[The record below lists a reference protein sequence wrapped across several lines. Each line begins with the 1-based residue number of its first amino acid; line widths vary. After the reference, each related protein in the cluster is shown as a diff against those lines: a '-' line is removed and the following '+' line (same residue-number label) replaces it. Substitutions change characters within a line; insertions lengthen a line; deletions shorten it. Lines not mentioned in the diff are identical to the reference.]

1 MKLLR
6 NKYRWLAILV
16 ALWTRGVGFVIGAPP
31 ETVDFKT
38 TSFTPLPVV
47 LTEEKDTLIFSD
59 SPEYVNKSGVLAAGT
74 VNGTDR
80 VYFYHVNEMKEP
92 QKIAIVLENTS
103 KKNVEVT
110 VHREIFAEPNRE
122 YFVVGSELSRE
133 DLDAPY
139 VGTNRQWQPAAQRE
153 RSAKAAGVP
162 VPTVTAK
169 KDTIEQ
175 IADTA
180 TTDKSTVGTAVAN
193 TATANVVT
201 ANTSGAIE
209 KMAVAGQRGDDEAVK
224 VGDDVVGKQ
233 REQAV
238 KAWRTEVRQQAQAEA
253 KLKPTVL
260 DTVTLAPGGKQAF
273 FSKLDKIPIPQ
284 DDLFSGIFDFTST
297 GPVYVKVMMLP
308 FETPALGG
316 SLMAE
321 TLPMDE
327 VALRGTYVGAQRRLT
342 LMQPFDSSLGPVSV
356 MVANDREDPFVEGVD
371 ELTPNAPSNA
381 SGTGSAAGVA
391 GATGDIS
398 TATAVSGT
406 AVTNRG
412 NYGVSYEVTI
422 PTMGNR
428 DFALY
433 INPLGGA
440 YAGSFKVTY
449 DGQSE
454 IYNVPT
460 GARLFLG
467 NNTTEDSQ
475 YFNTYKAGKLLTIQF
490 IPAGASNLPIQF
502 LLVPQA

>member
-31 ETVDFKT
+31 ETVNFQT
-38 TSFTPLPVV
+38 TTFTPLPVV

-74 VNGTDR
+74 VNGTGR

-92 QKIAIVLENTS
+92 QKIAIVMENTS
-103 KKNVEVT
+103 KKNVDVT
-110 VHREIFAEPNRE
+110 VHREVFTEPNRE

-139 VGTNRQWQPAAQRE
+139 VGTNGQWQPAAQRE
-153 RSAKAAGVP
+153 RSAMAAGMP
-162 VPTVTAK
+162 VAAVT
-169 KDTIEQ
+169 
-175 IADTA
+175 
-180 TTDKSTVGTAVAN
+180 TTKE
-193 TATANVVT
+193 
-201 ANTSGAIE
+201 AIE
-209 KMAVAGQRGDDEAVK
+209 KMAVTGQTADDEAMK

-238 KAWRTEVRQQAQAEA
+238 KAWRKEISQRTQSEL

-284 DDLFSGIFDFTST
+284 DDLFSGIFDFTSS

-308 FETPALGG
+308 FDTPALGG

-342 LMQPFDSSLGPVSV
+342 LMQPFDSSLGPVSI

-371 ELTPNAPSNA
+371 ELTP
-381 SGTGSAAGVA
+381 
-391 GATGDIS
+391 S
-398 TATAVSGT
+398 TATSST

-433 INPLGGA
+433 FNPLGGA

-449 DGQSE
+449 DGSSE
-454 IYNVPT
+454 IYNVPS

-467 NNTTEDSQ
+467 YNTTEDSQ

-490 IPAGASNLPIQF
+490 IPAGASNLPVQF

>member
-6 NKYRWLAILV
+6 NKYRWLAVLV
-16 ALWTRGVGFVIGAPP
+16 ALWTRGLGFVMGAPP

-38 TSFTPLPVV
+38 TTFTPLPVV

-59 SPEYVNKSGVLAAGT
+59 SPEYVNKPGVLAAGT
-74 VNGTDR
+74 VDGTGR
-80 VYFYHVNEMKEP
+80 VYFYHVNEMKDP

-103 KKNVEVT
+103 KKNVDVT
-110 VHREIFAEPNRE
+110 VHREVFAKPNRE

-133 DLDAPY
+133 ELDAPY
-139 VGTNRQWQPAAQRE
+139 VGTNRTWQPAAQRE
-153 RSAKAAGVP
+153 RSAVAAGVAP
-162 VPTVTAK
+162 EATTRDAIEQVAANSAVTAQTANTK
-169 KDTIEQ
+169 
-175 IADTA
+175 AVTA
-180 TTDKSTVGTAVAN
+180 TTPTVSADTMPASDSTAVPTLIGAS
-193 TATANVVT
+193 ATDKT
-201 ANTSGAIE
+201 
-209 KMAVAGQRGDDEAVK
+209 VK

-238 KAWRTEVRQQAQAEA
+238 KAWRKEIRQQAQAEA

-260 DTVTLAPGGKQAF
+260 DTVTIAPGGRQAF
-273 FSKLDKIPIPQ
+273 FSKLDKIPVLQ

-297 GPVYVKVMMLP
+297 GPVFVKVLMLP
-308 FETPALGG
+308 FETPSLGG
-316 SLMAE
+316 ALMAE

-342 LMQPFDSSLGPVSV
+342 LMQPFDSDLGPVSI
-356 MVANDREDPFVEGVD
+356 MVVNDREDPFVEGKD
-371 ELTPNAPSNA
+371 ELTPSDAAPA
-381 SGTGSAAGVA
+381 
-391 GATGDIS
+391 
-398 TATAVSGT
+398 T

-412 NYGVSYEVTI
+412 NYGVTYEVTI
-422 PTMGNR
+422 PTMGDR

-449 DGQSE
+449 DGKSE

-460 GARLFLG
+460 GARLYLG
-467 NNTTEDSQ
+467 NQTTEDSQ

-502 LLVPQA
+502 LLIPQA

>member
-6 NKYRWLAILV
+6 NKYRWLAVLV

-38 TSFTPLPVV
+38 TTFTPLPVV

-74 VNGTDR
+74 VDGTGR

-103 KKNVEVT
+103 KKNVDVT
-110 VHREIFAEPNRE
+110 VHREVFAKPNRE

-133 DLDAPY
+133 ELDAPY
-139 VGTNRQWQPAAQRE
+139 VGTNRTWQPAAQRE
-153 RSAKAAGVP
+153 RSAEAAGVAP
-162 VPTVTAK
+162 ESTTRDAIEQVAANSAATAQTGNTKTVTA
-169 KDTIEQ
+169 TTTTVS
-175 IADTA
+175 ADTMPA
-180 TTDKSTVGTAVAN
+180 TDTTAVPTLIGASATDKT
-193 TATANVVT
+193 
-201 ANTSGAIE
+201 
-209 KMAVAGQRGDDEAVK
+209 VK

-238 KAWRTEVRQQAQAEA
+238 KAWRKEIRQQAQAEA

-260 DTVTLAPGGKQAF
+260 DTVTIAPGGRQAF
-273 FSKLDKIPIPQ
+273 FSKLDKIPVLQ

-297 GPVYVKVMMLP
+297 GPVFVKVLMLP
-308 FETPALGG
+308 FETPSLGG
-316 SLMAE
+316 ALMAE

-327 VALRGTYVGAQRRLT
+327 VALRGTYVGAQHRLT
-342 LMQPFDSSLGPVSV
+342 LMQPFDSDLGPVSI
-356 MVANDREDPFVEGVD
+356 MVVNDREDPFVEGKD
-371 ELTPNAPSNA
+371 ELTPSDAAPA
-381 SGTGSAAGVA
+381 
-391 GATGDIS
+391 
-398 TATAVSGT
+398 T

-412 NYGVSYEVTI
+412 NYGVTYEVTI
-422 PTMGNR
+422 PTMGDR

-449 DGQSE
+449 DGKSE

-460 GARLFLG
+460 GARLYLG
-467 NNTTEDSQ
+467 NQTTEDSQ

-502 LLVPQA
+502 LLIPQA

>member
-6 NKYRWLAILV
+6 NKYRWLAVLV
-16 ALWTRGVGFVIGAPP
+16 ALWTRGLGFVMGAPP

-38 TSFTPLPVV
+38 TTFTPLPVV

-59 SPEYVNKSGVLAAGT
+59 SPEYVNKPGVLAAGT
-74 VNGTDR
+74 VDGTGR
-80 VYFYHVNEMKEP
+80 VYFYHVNEMKDP

-103 KKNVEVT
+103 KKNVDVT
-110 VHREIFAEPNRE
+110 VHREVFAKPNRE

-133 DLDAPY
+133 ELDAPY
-139 VGTNRQWQPAAQRE
+139 VGTNRTWQPAAQRE
-153 RSAKAAGVP
+153 RSAVAAGVAP
-162 VPTVTAK
+162 EATTRDAIEQVAANSAVTAQTANTK
-169 KDTIEQ
+169 
-175 IADTA
+175 AVTA
-180 TTDKSTVGTAVAN
+180 TTPTVSADTMPASDSTAVPTLIGAS
-193 TATANVVT
+193 ATDKT
-201 ANTSGAIE
+201 
-209 KMAVAGQRGDDEAVK
+209 VK

-238 KAWRTEVRQQAQAEA
+238 KAWRKEIRQQAQAEA

-260 DTVTLAPGGKQAF
+260 DTVTIAPGGRQAF
-273 FSKLDKIPIPQ
+273 FSKLDKIPVLQ

-297 GPVYVKVMMLP
+297 GPVFVKVLMLP
-308 FETPALGG
+308 FETPSLGG
-316 SLMAE
+316 ALMAE

-342 LMQPFDSSLGPVSV
+342 LMQPFDSDLGPVSI
-356 MVANDREDPFVEGVD
+356 MVVNDREDPFVEGKD
-371 ELTPNAPSNA
+371 ELTPSDAAPA
-381 SGTGSAAGVA
+381 
-391 GATGDIS
+391 
-398 TATAVSGT
+398 T

-412 NYGVSYEVTI
+412 NYGVTYEVTI

-449 DGQSE
+449 DGKSE

-460 GARLFLG
+460 GARLYLG
-467 NNTTEDSQ
+467 NQTTEDSQ

-502 LLVPQA
+502 LLIPQA

>member
-6 NKYRWLAILV
+6 NKYRWLAVLV
-16 ALWTRGVGFVIGAPP
+16 ALWTRGLGFVMGAPP

-38 TSFTPLPVV
+38 TTFTPLPVV

-59 SPEYVNKSGVLAAGT
+59 SPEYVNKPGVLAAGT
-74 VNGTDR
+74 VDGTGR
-80 VYFYHVNEMKEP
+80 VYFYHVNEMKDP

-103 KKNVEVT
+103 KKNVDVT
-110 VHREIFAEPNRE
+110 VHREVFAKPNRE

-133 DLDAPY
+133 ELDAPY
-139 VGTNRQWQPAAQRE
+139 VGTNRTWQPAAQRE
-153 RSAKAAGVP
+153 RSAVAAGVAP
-162 VPTVTAK
+162 ESTTRDAIEQVAANSAATAQTGNTKTVTA
-169 KDTIEQ
+169 TTTTVS
-175 IADTA
+175 ADTMPA
-180 TTDKSTVGTAVAN
+180 TDTTAVPTLIGASATDKT
-193 TATANVVT
+193 
-201 ANTSGAIE
+201 
-209 KMAVAGQRGDDEAVK
+209 VK

-238 KAWRTEVRQQAQAEA
+238 KAWRKEIRQQAQTEA

-260 DTVTLAPGGKQAF
+260 DTVTIAPGGRQAF
-273 FSKLDKIPIPQ
+273 FSKLDKIPVLQ

-297 GPVYVKVMMLP
+297 GPVFVKVLMLP
-308 FETPALGG
+308 FETPSLGG
-316 SLMAE
+316 ALMAE

-327 VALRGTYVGAQRRLT
+327 VALRGTYVGAQHRLT
-342 LMQPFDSSLGPVSV
+342 LMQPFDSDLGPVSI
-356 MVANDREDPFVEGVD
+356 MVVNDREDPFVEGKD
-371 ELTPNAPSNA
+371 ELTPSDAAPA
-381 SGTGSAAGVA
+381 
-391 GATGDIS
+391 
-398 TATAVSGT
+398 T

-412 NYGVSYEVTI
+412 NYGVTYEVTI
-422 PTMGNR
+422 PTMGDR

-449 DGQSE
+449 DGKSE

-460 GARLFLG
+460 GARLYLG
-467 NNTTEDSQ
+467 NQTTEDSQ

-502 LLVPQA
+502 LLIPQA

>member
-6 NKYRWLAILV
+6 NKYRWLAVLV
-16 ALWTRGVGFVIGAPP
+16 ALWTRGLGLVMGAPP

-38 TSFTPLPVV
+38 TTFTPLPVV

-59 SPEYVNKSGVLAAGT
+59 SPEYVNKPGVLAAGT
-74 VNGTDR
+74 VDGTGR
-80 VYFYHVNEMKEP
+80 VYFYHVNEMKDP

-103 KKNVEVT
+103 KKNVDVT
-110 VHREIFAEPNRE
+110 VHREVFAKPNRE

-133 DLDAPY
+133 ELDAPY
-139 VGTNRQWQPAAQRE
+139 VGTNRTWQPAAQRE
-153 RSAKAAGVP
+153 RSAVAAGVAP
-162 VPTVTAK
+162 ESTTRDAIEQVAANSAATAQTGNTKTVTA
-169 KDTIEQ
+169 TTTTVS
-175 IADTA
+175 ADTMPA
-180 TTDKSTVGTAVAN
+180 TDTTAVPTLIGASATDKT
-193 TATANVVT
+193 
-201 ANTSGAIE
+201 
-209 KMAVAGQRGDDEAVK
+209 VK

-238 KAWRTEVRQQAQAEA
+238 KAWRKEIRQQAQAEA

-260 DTVTLAPGGKQAF
+260 DTVTIAPGGRQAF
-273 FSKLDKIPIPQ
+273 FSKLDKIPVLQ

-297 GPVYVKVMMLP
+297 GPVFVKVLMLP
-308 FETPALGG
+308 FETPSLGG
-316 SLMAE
+316 ALMAE

-327 VALRGTYVGAQRRLT
+327 VALRGTYVGAQHRLT
-342 LMQPFDSSLGPVSV
+342 LMQPFDSDLGPVSI
-356 MVANDREDPFVEGVD
+356 MVVNDREDPFVEGKD
-371 ELTPNAPSNA
+371 ELTPSDAAPA
-381 SGTGSAAGVA
+381 
-391 GATGDIS
+391 
-398 TATAVSGT
+398 T

-412 NYGVSYEVTI
+412 NYGVTYEVTI
-422 PTMGNR
+422 PTMGDR

-449 DGQSE
+449 DGKSE

-460 GARLFLG
+460 GARLYLG
-467 NNTTEDSQ
+467 NQTTEDSQ

-502 LLVPQA
+502 LLIPQA

>member
-6 NKYRWLAILV
+6 NKYRWLAVLV

-38 TSFTPLPVV
+38 TTFTPLPVV

-74 VNGTDR
+74 VDGTGR

-103 KKNVEVT
+103 KKNVDVT
-110 VHREIFAEPNRE
+110 VHREVFAKPNRE

-133 DLDAPY
+133 ELDAPY
-139 VGTNRQWQPAAQRE
+139 VGTNRTWQPAAQRE
-153 RSAKAAGVP
+153 RSAEAAGVP
-162 VPTVTAK
+162 VPAVTAK

-175 IADTA
+175 IAANGGALTAQAAAAQTTA
-180 TTDKSTVGTAVAN
+180 TQATTVQAASSQTVTAADSKAVPTLIGASATDK
-193 TATANVVT
+193 
-201 ANTSGAIE
+201 
-209 KMAVAGQRGDDEAVK
+209 DVK
-224 VGDDVVGKQ
+224 VGDDVVAKQ

-238 KAWRTEVRQQAQAEA
+238 KAWRKEIRQQAQREA

-260 DTVTLAPGGKQAF
+260 DTVTIAPGGRQAF
-273 FSKLDKIPIPQ
+273 FSKLDNIPILQ
-284 DDLFSGIFDFTST
+284 DDLFSGIFDFTSN
-297 GPVYVKVMMLP
+297 GPVFVKVLMLP

-316 SLMAE
+316 ALMAE
-321 TLPMDE
+321 TLPMDD

-342 LMQPFDSSLGPVSV
+342 LMQPFDSALGPVSV

-371 ELTPNAPSNA
+371 ELTPRELSDIPSNN
-381 SGTGSAAGVA
+381 T
-391 GATGDIS
+391 
-398 TATAVSGT
+398 TADGT

-412 NYGVSYEVTI
+412 NYGVTYEVTI

-502 LLVPQA
+502 LLIPQV

>member
-1 MKLLR
+1 VKLLR
-6 NKYRWLAILV
+6 NKYRWLAVLV
-16 ALWTRGVGFVIGAPP
+16 ALWTRGLGFVMGAPP

-38 TSFTPLPVV
+38 TTFTPLPVV

-59 SPEYVNKSGVLAAGT
+59 SPEYVNKPGVLAAGT
-74 VNGTDR
+74 VDGTGR
-80 VYFYHVNEMKEP
+80 VYFYHVNEMKDP

-103 KKNVEVT
+103 KKNVDVT
-110 VHREIFAEPNRE
+110 VHREVFAKPNRE

-133 DLDAPY
+133 ELDAPY
-139 VGTNRQWQPAAQRE
+139 VGTNRTWQPAAQRE
-153 RSAKAAGVP
+153 RSAVAAGVP

-175 IADTA
+175 IADNA
-180 TTDKSTVGTAVAN
+180 TTDKSTADTAVAN
-193 TATANVVT
+193 TATANIAT
-201 ANTSGAIE
+201 ANKDGAIE
-209 KMAVAGQRGDDEAVK
+209 KMAVADQRGDDEAVK

-238 KAWRTEVRQQAQAEA
+238 KAWRKEVRQQAQAEA

-284 DDLFSGIFDFTST
+284 DDLFSGIFDFTSS

-308 FETPALGG
+308 FDTPALGG

-342 LMQPFDSSLGPVSV
+342 LMQPFDSALGPVSI

-371 ELTPNAPSNA
+371 ELTPNAASNV

-391 GATGDIS
+391 GATGDVS
-398 TATAVSGT
+398 TAAAVTGT

-449 DGQSE
+449 DGTSE

-467 NNTTEDSQ
+467 YNTTQDTQ

-490 IPAGASNLPIQF
+490 MPAGASNLPIQF

>member
-6 NKYRWLAILV
+6 NKYRWLAVLV
-16 ALWTRGVGFVIGAPP
+16 ALWTRGLGFVMGAPP

-38 TSFTPLPVV
+38 TTFTPLPVV

-59 SPEYVNKSGVLAAGT
+59 SPEYVNKPGVLAAGT
-74 VNGTDR
+74 VDGTGR
-80 VYFYHVNEMKEP
+80 VYFYHVNEMKDP

-103 KKNVEVT
+103 KKNVDVT
-110 VHREIFAEPNRE
+110 VHREVFAKPNRE

-133 DLDAPY
+133 ELDAPY
-139 VGTNRQWQPAAQRE
+139 VGTNRTWQPAAQRE
-153 RSAKAAGVP
+153 RSAVAAGVAP
-162 VPTVTAK
+162 ESTTRDAIEQVAANSAATAQTGNTKTVTA
-169 KDTIEQ
+169 TTTTVS
-175 IADTA
+175 ADTMPA
-180 TTDKSTVGTAVAN
+180 TDTTAVPTLIGASATDKT
-193 TATANVVT
+193 
-201 ANTSGAIE
+201 
-209 KMAVAGQRGDDEAVK
+209 VK

-238 KAWRTEVRQQAQAEA
+238 KAWRKEIRQQAHAEA

-260 DTVTLAPGGKQAF
+260 DTVTIAPGGRQAF
-273 FSKLDKIPIPQ
+273 FSKLDKIPVLQ

-297 GPVYVKVMMLP
+297 GPVFVKVLMLP
-308 FETPALGG
+308 FETPSLGG
-316 SLMAE
+316 ALMAE

-327 VALRGTYVGAQRRLT
+327 VALRGTYVGAQHRLT
-342 LMQPFDSSLGPVSV
+342 LMQPFDSDLGPVSI
-356 MVANDREDPFVEGVD
+356 MVVNDREDPFVEGKD
-371 ELTPNAPSNA
+371 ELTPSDAAPA
-381 SGTGSAAGVA
+381 
-391 GATGDIS
+391 
-398 TATAVSGT
+398 T

-412 NYGVSYEVTI
+412 NYGVTYEVTI
-422 PTMGNR
+422 PTMGDR

-449 DGQSE
+449 DGKSE

-460 GARLFLG
+460 GARLYLG
-467 NNTTEDSQ
+467 NQTTEDSQ

-502 LLVPQA
+502 LLIPQA

>member
-6 NKYRWLAILV
+6 NKYRWLAVLV
-16 ALWTRGVGFVIGAPP
+16 ALWTRGLGFVMGAPP

-38 TSFTPLPVV
+38 TTFTPLPVV

-59 SPEYVNKSGVLAAGT
+59 SPEYVNKPGVLAAGT
-74 VNGTDR
+74 VDGTGR
-80 VYFYHVNEMKEP
+80 VYFYHVNEMKDP

-103 KKNVEVT
+103 KKNVDVT
-110 VHREIFAEPNRE
+110 VHREVFAKPNRE

-133 DLDAPY
+133 ELDAPY
-139 VGTNRQWQPAAQRE
+139 VGTNCTWQPAAQRE
-153 RSAKAAGVP
+153 RSAVAAGVAP
-162 VPTVTAK
+162 EATTRDA
-169 KDTIEQ
+169 IEQ
-175 IADTA
+175 VAANSAATAQTANTKAVTA
-180 TTDKSTVGTAVAN
+180 TTPTVSADTMPASDSTAVPTLIGAS
-193 TATANVVT
+193 ATDKT
-201 ANTSGAIE
+201 
-209 KMAVAGQRGDDEAVK
+209 VK

-238 KAWRTEVRQQAQAEA
+238 KAWRKEIRQQAQAEA

-260 DTVTLAPGGKQAF
+260 DTVTIAPGGRQAF
-273 FSKLDKIPIPQ
+273 FSKLDKIPVLQ
-284 DDLFSGIFDFTST
+284 DDLFSGIFDFTSS
-297 GPVYVKVMMLP
+297 GPVFVKVLMLP

-316 SLMAE
+316 ALMAE

-342 LMQPFDSSLGPVSV
+342 LMQPFDSALGPVSI
-356 MVANDREDPFVEGVD
+356 MVANDREDPFVEGKD
-371 ELTPNAPSNA
+371 ELTPNAASNV

-391 GATGDIS
+391 GATGDVS
-398 TATAVSGT
+398 TAAAVTGT

-449 DGQSE
+449 DGTSE

-467 NNTTEDSQ
+467 YNTTQDTQ

-490 IPAGASNLPIQF
+490 MPAGASNLPIQF

>member
-74 VNGTDR
+74 VNGTGR

-209 KMAVAGQRGDDEAVK
+209 KMAVAGQRGDDEAVI

-297 GPVYVKVMMLP
+297 GPVYVKVMML
-308 FETPALGG
+308 
-316 SLMAE
+316 SL
-321 TLPMDE
+321 
-327 VALRGTYVGAQRRLT
+327 
-342 LMQPFDSSLGPVSV
+342 
-356 MVANDREDPFVEGVD
+356 
-371 ELTPNAPSNA
+371 
-381 SGTGSAAGVA
+381 
-391 GATGDIS
+391 IH
-398 TATAVSGT
+398 
-406 AVTNRG
+406 
-412 NYGVSYEVTI
+412 I
-422 PTMGNR
+422 
-428 DFALY
+428 
-433 INPLGGA
+433 
-440 YAGSFKVTY
+440 
-449 DGQSE
+449 
-454 IYNVPT
+454 
-460 GARLFLG
+460 
-467 NNTTEDSQ
+467 
-475 YFNTYKAGKLLTIQF
+475 
-490 IPAGASNLPIQF
+490 
-502 LLVPQA
+502 